1 MENED
6 NSPDLQRVGQIK
18 DRLFTTSTEVN
29 PQEVARK
36 KQEHPEREMPSF
48 PFLYQ
53 G

>member
-6 NSPDLQRVGQIK
+6 NSPDLQLVGQIK
-18 DRLFTTSTEVN
+18 DRLFTTSTQVN
-29 PQEVARK
+29 PQEIARK

>member
-6 NSPDLQRVGQIK
+6 NFPDLQLVSHIK
-18 DRLFTTSTEVN
+18 DRLFPTSTQVSPEEV
-29 PQEVARK
+29 PRK
-36 KQEHPEREMPSF
+36 KQGHPEREMPSF

>member
-6 NSPDLQRVGQIK
+6 SSPDLQLVGQIK
-18 DRLFTTSTEVN
+18 DHVFTTSMQVN
-29 PQEVARK
+29 PQEIPRK
-36 KQEHPEREMPSF
+36 KREHPEREMPPF